1 MAFKN
6 KSYLIFERSY
16 PQYCPL
22 SIVAK
27 IRKRLAVSNQ
37 AMQKFDKKFN
47 LKELE
52 DVDVKRTVL
61 G

>member
-1 MAFKN
+1 
-6 KSYLIFERSY
+6 
-16 PQYCPL
+16 
-22 SIVAK
+22 
-27 IRKRLAVSNQ
+27 
-37 AMQKFDKKFN
+37 MQKFDKKFN